1 MRNSNRHNS
10 NRKAVEA
17 AARVSVVT
25 TRAKYATRNPRS
37 RANSASLG
45 SKAPGRRPSP
55 ARPSGCERD
64 ARTNTVTML
73 AVTCP
78 SHEFLSDVPG
88 RPGEIKGLRFHARYS
103 DLLIERASGF
113 GDSLRLKYTRF
124 EDIASAHIIITTFP
138 PLCRKAKVARAKV
151 RKSPSL
157 ATQRHNRAIV

>member
-1 MRNSNRHNS
+1 MLP
-10 NRKAVEA
+10 
-17 AARVSVVT
+17 
-25 TRAKYATRNPRS
+25 ATRDPVQTLPRS
-37 RANSASLG
+37 GQKRRAG
-45 SKAPGRRPSP
+45 GPRPPGPR
-55 ARPSGCERD
+55 CERD

-113 GDSLRLKYTRF
+113 GDSLRLKHTSF
-124 EDIASAHIIITTFP
+124 EDIASAHIIVTPFP

>member
-1 MRNSNRHNS
+1 MLP
-10 NRKAVEA
+10 
-17 AARVSVVT
+17 
-25 TRAKYATRNPRS
+25 ATRDPIQTLPRS
-37 RANSASLG
+37 GQKRRAG
-45 SKAPGRRPSP
+45 GPRPPGPR
-55 ARPSGCERD
+55 CERD

>member
-1 MRNSNRHNS
+1 MLP
-10 NRKAVEA
+10 
-17 AARVSVVT
+17 
-25 TRAKYATRNPRS
+25 ATRDPVQTLPRS
-37 RANSASLG
+37 GQKRRAG
-45 SKAPGRRPSP
+45 GPRPPGPR
-55 ARPSGCERD
+55 CERD